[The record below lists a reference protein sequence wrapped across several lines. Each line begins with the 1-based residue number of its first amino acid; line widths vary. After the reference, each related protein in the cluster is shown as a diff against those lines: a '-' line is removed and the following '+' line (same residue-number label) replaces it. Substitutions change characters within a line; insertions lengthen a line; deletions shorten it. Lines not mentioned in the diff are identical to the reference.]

1 MDDKRLKII
10 GANQEKLLDVYIKQI
25 RSVLEYAAVVWH
37 PGLTA
42 INCLNIERVQKACLA
57 IILGKSYISYT
68 NALQLT
74 TLESLENRRESLCLK
89 FARSTIKNPKF
100 KHWFEEDVKI
110 IETRRLKKNLKDV
123 QTRTKRFRES
133 TIPYLTQ
140 LLNMKGFATEPENT
154 DI

>member
-1 MDDKRLKII
+1 M
-10 GANQEKLLDVYIKQI
+10 
-25 RSVLEYAAVVWH
+25 LEYAAVVWH
-37 PGLTA
+37 SGLTA
-42 INCLNIERVQKACLA
+42 TNSMNMQKACLA
-57 IILGKSYISYT
+57 IILGQRYISYS
-68 NALQLT
+68 NALQI
-74 TLESLENRRESLCLK
+74 TLLNRLDTRRESLCLN
-89 FARSTIKNPKF
+89 FARSAIKNPKF
-100 KHWFEEDVKI
+100 TNWFVEDTQV